1 MEEVWTILGMLAWI
15 AVLGGIAYLV
25 FAWIRRGRTTEM
37 HAGIGTPR
45 RFYFYWISFV
55 ALMMLASGVLV
66 TFSTL
71 LDELFGGLVMSRS
84 ATTKLATGLAL
95 VIVGAPL
102 WGFHWRFVQRT
113 VSTLPVERHT
123 ILRSLYLYATLGVAL
138 GFMAFSGVRLIEF
151 ALRVRDLSG
160 LDPAALVVWGLIWAY
175 HWNVVTSGGPESTLE
190 TRGIRRLYQYLASA
204 MGVAMLATGVGGIL
218 YLLLQEGYSAAF
230 SNLVLEPTPAGLG
243 REALRSSAALA
254 LVGCAIWWS
263 HWLRFAG
270 ADHGSVLRWLYLFIA
285 AIGGGAVTAQ
295 VGFGLALYEVISWI
309 LREPDSLASPFENL
323 PAALATAVVGIA
335 MWRYFRHRMD
345 SEAEGDVRVLVRQVN
360 DYLLA
365 GMGLVVLAIATASV
379 FDTSIRL
386 LTEGFSRHAPRR
398 EVQWRFRVALILTLA
413 AVGLPAWWR
422 TLASDRGRRGLRPRD
437 RAYVAPPQALRP
449 RSPVPR
455 TSVSG
460 RRCERDSVR
469 LLARPAGRRHVYGY
483 YPRPGHRAG
492 RRPNHSHHHPV
503 SLDRLPQRS
512 RVGTGYRDTGNARP
526 QARHPADPTRRRR
539 PRARRRGS
547 PRTVDHPRPVVRPR
561 RLRPISRLRG
571 SLSRR
576 PGHRLSPGKSPAPHP
591 RTLRPTR
598 HLPRLTEPIRLLGLR
613 PVSSCDSSPCPCPQ
627 QR

>member
-386 LTEGFSRHAPRR
+386 FTEGFSSTLQG
-398 EVQWRFRVALILTLA
+398 EVQWQFRVALILTLA
-413 AVGLPAWWR
+413 AVGLPTWWR
-422 TLASDRGRRGLRPRD
+422 HWRRIEAAATDDPVNERTSLPRKLYVLGVLCLGLLSLVGGASATLFVFLRDLLAVDMSMDTIHDLATALAVVLTIAIIIPYHWIVYRKDRELEPDTETPATPVRKHVTLLTPPGGGNLVRAVEEALGQSITLAPWSDPD
-437 RAYVAPPQALRP
+437 AYVPSLDSDELARVAQAVASAQGSHLLLIPEPSALR
-449 RSPVPR
+449 VI
-455 TSVSG
+455 
-460 RRCERDSVR
+460 
-469 LLARPAGRRHVYGY
+469 
-483 YPRPGHRAG
+483 
-492 RRPNHSHHHPV
+492 SH
-503 SLDRLPQRS
+503 D
-512 RVGTGYRDTGNARP
+512 
-526 QARHPADPTRRRR
+526 
-539 PRARRRGS
+539 
-547 PRTVDHPRPVVRPR
+547 
-561 RLRPISRLRG
+561 
-571 SLSRR
+571 
-576 PGHRLSPGKSPAPHP
+576 
-591 RTLRPTR
+591 
-598 HLPRLTEPIRLLGLR
+598 
-613 PVSSCDSSPCPCPQ
+613 
-627 QR
+627 

>member
-345 SEAEGDVRVLVRQVN
+345 SEAEGDVRVIVRQVN

-386 LTEGFSRHAPRR
+386 FTEGFSSTLQG
-398 EVQWRFRVALILTLA
+398 EVQWQFRVALILTLA
-413 AVGLPAWWR
+413 AVGLPTWWR
-422 TLASDRGRRGLRPRD
+422 HWRRIEAAATDDPVNERTSLPRKLYVLGVLCLGLLSLVGGASATLFVFLRDLLAVDMSMDTIHDLATALAVVLTAALVIPYHWIVYRKDRELEPDIESPVLEPVRKHVTLLTPPGGGDLVRAVEEALGQSVTLAPWSDPDAYVPSLDSEDLARIAQAVASAQGSQVLLIPEPSGLR
-437 RAYVAPPQALRP
+437 VI
-449 RSPVPR
+449 
-455 TSVSG
+455 
-460 RRCERDSVR
+460 
-469 LLARPAGRRHVYGY
+469 
-483 YPRPGHRAG
+483 
-492 RRPNHSHHHPV
+492 SH
-503 SLDRLPQRS
+503 D
-512 RVGTGYRDTGNARP
+512 
-526 QARHPADPTRRRR
+526 
-539 PRARRRGS
+539 
-547 PRTVDHPRPVVRPR
+547 
-561 RLRPISRLRG
+561 
-571 SLSRR
+571 
-576 PGHRLSPGKSPAPHP
+576 
-591 RTLRPTR
+591 
-598 HLPRLTEPIRLLGLR
+598 
-613 PVSSCDSSPCPCPQ
+613 
-627 QR
+627 

>member
-285 AIGGGAVTAQ
+285 AIGGGVIAAQ
-295 VGFGLALYEVISWI
+295 VGLGMAFYEVASWI
-309 LREPDSLASPFENL
+309 LREPDSVASPLDGL
-323 PAALATAVVGIA
+323 PAALATAVVGVA

-345 SEAEGDVRVLVRQVN
+345 SESEGDVRVLVRRVN

-365 GMGLVVLAIATASV
+365 AGGLMVLAVATASV

-386 LTEGFSRHAPRR
+386 FTEGSAVTLQG
-398 EVQWRFRVALILTLA
+398 EVQWKLRIALILTLA
-413 AVGLPAWWR
+413 ALGLPTWWR
-422 TLASDRGRRGLRPRD
+422 HWRRIDAAAAADPVNERTSLPRKLYVLGVLCLGLLALVGGASATLFVFLRDLLAVDMSMDTIHDLATALAVVLTIAIIIPYHWIVYRKDRELEPDIESPVLEPVRKHVTLLIPPGGGDLVHAVEEALGQSITLAPWSDPD
-437 RAYVAPPQALRP
+437 AYVPSL
-449 RSPVPR
+449 
-455 TSVSG
+455 
-460 RRCERDSVR
+460 DSED
-469 LLARPAGRRHVYGY
+469 LARVAQVVASAEGSHVLLI
-483 YPRPGHRAG
+483 PEPSNLRVI
-492 RRPNHSHHHPV
+492 SH
-503 SLDRLPQRS
+503 D
-512 RVGTGYRDTGNARP
+512 
-526 QARHPADPTRRRR
+526 
-539 PRARRRGS
+539 
-547 PRTVDHPRPVVRPR
+547 
-561 RLRPISRLRG
+561 
-571 SLSRR
+571 
-576 PGHRLSPGKSPAPHP
+576 
-591 RTLRPTR
+591 
-598 HLPRLTEPIRLLGLR
+598 
-613 PVSSCDSSPCPCPQ
+613 
-627 QR
+627 